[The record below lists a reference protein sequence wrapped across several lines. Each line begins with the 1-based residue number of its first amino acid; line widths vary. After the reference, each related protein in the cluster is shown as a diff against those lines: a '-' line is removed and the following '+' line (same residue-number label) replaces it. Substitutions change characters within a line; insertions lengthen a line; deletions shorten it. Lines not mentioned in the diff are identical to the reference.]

1 MNGFTELLTEAM
13 TPRAPNSLALFC
25 HDLSPHMPATIAN
38 WKGSQQT
45 MKHDVTAIIVV
56 MTFLCDLFVGFE
68 RLPAA
73 EAAAAA
79 AVEVDGPAV
88 CCCLEL
94 TRIERV
100 ALPALTVPTLLP
112 RSTDIIFQ

>member
-1 MNGFTELLTEAM
+1 MNGFAEVLTKAI
-13 TPRAPNSLALFC
+13 TPRATYKLAFC
-25 HDLSPHMPATIAN
+25 NDSRPHMPATIAN
-38 WKGSQQT
+38 WRGSQQA
-45 MKHDVTAIIVV
+45 MKHDVTAIIVL
-56 MTFLCDLFVGFE
+56 MTFFCDLFRGFE

-73 EAAAAA
+73 AAAAA
-79 AVEVDGPAV
+79 AAAAEVDGPAV
-88 CCCLEL
+88 CCCLEP